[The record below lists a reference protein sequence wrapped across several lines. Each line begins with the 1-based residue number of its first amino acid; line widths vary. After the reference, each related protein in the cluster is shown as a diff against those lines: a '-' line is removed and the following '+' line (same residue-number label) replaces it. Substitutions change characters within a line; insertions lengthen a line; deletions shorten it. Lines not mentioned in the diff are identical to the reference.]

1 MAAILNYMPKDTI
14 AVVITHLIH
23 ELLPHISIEKVR
35 VDGIESEG
43 LDATG
48 NIIVDRQPMFS
59 HIGSSTPELVI
70 KKLLGRVKKKEL
82 KTVYEEII
90 KVLEVERGE
99 AF

>member
-1 MAAILNYMPKDTI
+1 
-14 AVVITHLIH
+14 
-23 ELLPHISIEKVR
+23 
-35 VDGIESEG
+35 
-43 LDATG
+43 
-48 NIIVDRQPMFS
+48 
-59 HIGSSTPELVI
+59 VI